1 MALHDQAERR
11 ADIRASRN
19 TFAKSLGRS
28 MMHSPG
34 HDRRPSRPST
44 DSTPRRLARWLLRG
58 AVVAMTIAVA
68 GRMEH
73 ELDSV
78 SLGRVALAA
87 GIGAV
92 AGLLAI
98 GIRFAP
104 RDDVLHSRALDWLL
118 LGPWTI
124 LFILGLWWLEE
135 ALEAGPLRAILA
147 AAAATLGSVLLTLS
161 GVMLQRLAAR

>member
-1 MALHDQAERR
+1 
-11 ADIRASRN
+11 
-19 TFAKSLGRS
+19 
-28 MMHSPG
+28 MMHSSG
-34 HDRRPSRPST
+34 HDRGPSHPST
-44 DSTPRRLARWLLRG
+44 NSTLRHLARWLLRG
-58 AVVAMTIAVA
+58 AVVAMTIALA
-68 GRMEH
+68 GRIEH

-87 GIGAV
+87 GIGTV

-98 GIRFAP
+98 GISFASK
-104 RDDVLHSRALDWLL
+104 DDVLHSRTLDWLL

-135 ALEAGPLRAILA
+135 ALDAGPLRAVLA
-147 AAAATLGSVLLTLS
+147 AGAATLGSVLLTLL